1 MSVEILSTLETSRTK
16 NPQQIE
22 VMELEGCSKSTF
34 SKQPRLVHCRIGVV
48 NELDH
53 QHNDD

>member
-22 VMELEGCSKSTF
+22 VMELEGCSGSTF